1 MAGILPMLTQNER
14 RFCEKT
20 VFYPRASGHG
30 ASCCH
35 VCSSPETDKRCCRG
49 CRAVVVGRHLGGGTG
64 QCRAARTERFLFRMK
79 RFISSLAMATAV
91 LLSAA
96 GATGEPHWWGRSA
109 ATGVSIWD
117 GSPANTENF
126 APINVGQLKHVAH
139 VGALFLDAAFESI
152 GNEDGAGERIRNMV
166 ADPAW
171 RQGGDF
177 HPVAVGQLKRVA
189 AEFYLRLHQLDPAA
203 ADAAVRALL
212 AAAGRDGAEPLRIAD
227 PAAPDSPGTGS
238 GAFPVPWQVSDAG
251 QHSAPANIGQLKFLF
266 SFEPLQLHSFQGDT
280 DNDGLTN
287 RQEVVLGTSPRD
299 EDTDGDGAVDSDEV
313 LDLTDPRTSLSQP
326 YSLQYVSKWV
336 EVSSTI
342 WNSPDWSYWE
352 SVKRLANPDAT
363 GALQLEVLSGETW
376 NENDLQPF
384 PIPFQDL
391 DDPLD
396 GVGLPLQCPLGAPRV
411 PFRVSHANAGFGD
424 GFQSTV
430 AFGSSLATEVAGSGG
445 LLVPVWE
452 DEKNVLEHRRFWL
465 NGSAGPVG
473 HSVPVIVRKDAMESA
488 WDAAAHPAADT
499 SFSSFSFHFEP
510 GATQSSNYFDANPS
524 FLWPQPENADI
535 GGGYFQAVR
544 WRFFR
549 PDLSVDSD
557 NDDGFL
563 PPDGSE
569 REDCIESD
577 QGADVLAGAVS
588 YTASAPGK
596 VAHLNTGDSD
606 GDGIPDYADGLV
618 DRFQSEGLGN
628 AASRT
633 GEGGGPIV
641 TGSEHFVPMVI
652 TVPTDCTFRLAYRAV
667 DPAHMVRTVSPTS
680 PYPVY
685 RPFDPLLPNAPAA
698 YSDGRGLMRLWRKA
712 ASEFRSIAPVNAAED
727 PGDFIPDRGTLVAD
741 DLGENAPGADVAKIT
756 VYAEFIRASAEIG
769 DLEVLLE
776 IQDPKT
782 NQWIAT
788 DEVAFSAVGM
798 ALRAVDTDGKLKN
811 PEAASMALSAPSP
824 IVTISQL
831 NVTPNSDGT
840 TSVIIQGSV
849 RSDLCDTIKGA
860 KGVVDRVNIN
870 VNGGSEPV
878 AVLKLNE
885 GLTWT
890 KGENPGSLRKP
901 YPYEG
906 TFYHAFTTVL
916 PEGNNIITAS
926 AVNPVYGLEGHA
938 DHHVRI
944 DLPDEPFL
952 PGETGGPP
960 APPAGTAPYAA
971 TLSHTIVTSLSL
983 GAQAHSPTVVD
994 TLTLQM
1000 QAIPGGNLIPATV
1013 LNETGVATDS
1023 FTSPSSTVRVEIVR
1037 APGIPGSI
1045 GNRFIVAKV
1054 VLDEFTEVVSVMGET
1069 SSGNGV
1075 PTNVFESIVRSYRF
1089 TEAGPPIAVDAGAV
1103 VFQTNGGEFHPFVWE
1118 ALGPRELLES
1128 SEGTI
1133 VVPQEVQ
1140 ASSGLIAGL
1149 ASAGFSVNIV
1159 QAQIEQEEFELLAAL
1174 NESQAEVVT
1183 FRTAG
1188 DENFAGS
1195 SDTSVAA
1202 LRARAAASVG
1212 GTFPSD
1218 KWEFGRGI
1226 KDGILQAGQEMVGG
1240 AWGTVKLGVKAV
1252 AYGAEVAAYVQT
1264 AGVRVL
1270 WKWWQ
1275 GGDPAAATIGVFA
1288 DFPKPDPEVEQY
1300 VKGLVQMAELG
1311 AGLVEAV
1318 LTMDFDKLAAL
1329 GGVFREM
1336 FLMSPEL
1343 YDAMLGEWSNKPSYD
1358 KGLLVG
1364 RATAEIG
1371 AMFMPWAK
1379 VARGV
1384 GKLSKADFLT
1394 ELPKKSKFFA
1404 AGGRASNAMQRVVN
1418 DGLGAAL
1425 KTTKACFPAGTPVLT
1440 REGLRPIESLR
1451 VGDHVLARSEDG
1463 VRQAWRPVVDTI
1475 VTHPD
1480 TLYHLRIRVET
1491 RGERFVHRARDGVDG
1506 GDAEPPVLAG
1516 SCPGTE
1522 ETIVTTGNHPF
1533 YVLSRPQPGF
1543 FAADELVPG
1552 DLLSLADG
1560 GTAVLANTRTEHA
1573 APGRR
1578 FRTYNLEVAEHHT
1591 YFVGRESVWVH
1602 NNSKAAC
1609 ERAVSLYIK
1618 VLSKAEHNGDPWKA
1632 LKDFDDS
1639 WAAMQKKLGPGAG
1652 TEDIRLRVYNE
1663 ARKKH
1668 LANNSGPGPWQNLTG
1683 QDLTGTAGMSNA
1695 QRAAKLE
1702 ANMQK
1707 AGVPTKAPGFAQH
1720 HIVPHKDDIGGH
1732 FSRARR
1738 VLEDNDIHLDEAA
1751 NGVSIPKNVATS
1763 KGYDRE
1769 MGVPNS
1775 RIHNGDYAE
1784 ALANRL
1790 EDAEVAGR
1798 DLRDELQLIAQDLAD
1813 PQSAWPPGKVRW

>member
-1 MAGILPMLTQNER
+1 
-14 RFCEKT
+14 
-20 VFYPRASGHG
+20 
-30 ASCCH
+30 
-35 VCSSPETDKRCCRG
+35 
-49 CRAVVVGRHLGGGTG
+49 
-64 QCRAARTERFLFRMK
+64 MK
-79 RFISSLAMATAV
+79 RFISSLATATAV

-96 GATGEPHWWGRSA
+96 SATGEPHWWGRSV

-117 GSPANTENF
+117 GSPANSENF

-139 VGALFLDAAFESI
+139 VGALFLDAAFASI

-251 QHSAPANIGQLKFLF
+251 GRSAPANIGQLKFLF
-266 SFEPLQLHSFQGDT
+266 SFEPLQLQPFQGDT

-299 EDTDGDGAVDSDEV
+299 KDTDGDGAVDSDEV
-313 LDLTDPRTSLSQP
+313 LDFTDPRTSLSQP

-336 EVSSTI
+336 TVTAGI
-342 WNSPDWSYWE
+342 HISPDWSYKKE
-352 SVKRLANPDAT
+352 LILLAEPD
-363 GALQLEVLSGETW
+363 SNGEFQTLVRT
-376 NENDLQPF
+376 EPEFLPF
-384 PIPFQDL
+384 PIPFRDL
-391 DDPLD
+391 DDELNDPED
-396 GVGLPLQCPLGAPRV
+396 HEFKFPDQCPVWAPRI
-411 PFRVSHANAGFGD
+411 PFRAVHANVGFGD
-424 GFQSTV
+424 GFQSQE
-430 AFGSSLATEVAGSGG
+430 AFYSSLARGIAGSGG
-445 LLVPVWE
+445 LLVPRAS
-452 DEKNVLEHRRFWL
+452 DEKNILEHRRFWL
-465 NGSAGPVG
+465 NGSAGPLG
-473 HSVPVIVRKDAMESA
+473 HSVPVIVRKDAIESA
-488 WDAAAHPAADT
+488 LSAASHPAADT

-633 GEGGGPIV
+633 AEGGGPIV

-698 YSDGRGLMRLWRKA
+698 YGDGRGLMRLWRKA

-741 DLGENAPGADVAKIT
+741 DLGENAAGADVAKIT

-798 ALRAVDTDGKLKN
+798 ALRAVDTDGKLKH

-890 KGENPGSLRKP
+890 KGEVQGNLRAP
-901 YPYEG
+901 YPYAG

-960 APPAGTAPYAA
+960 ALPAGTAPYAA

-983 GAQAHSPTVVD
+983 GVQAHSPTAVD

-1045 GNRFIVAKV
+1045 GKRFIVAKV

-1075 PTNVFESIVRSYRF
+1075 PTNIFESIVRSYRF
-1089 TEAGPPIAVDAGAV
+1089 TESGPPIAVDAGAV

-1133 VVPQEVQ
+1133 VVPQDVA
-1140 ASSGLIAGL
+1140 ASSDLIAGL

-1183 FRTAG
+1183 FRTAAEE
-1188 DENFAGS
+1188 DLAASNDAF
-1195 SDTSVAA
+1195 VAA

-1240 AWGTVKLGVKAV
+1240 AWGTVKLGGKAV

-1275 GGDPAAATIGVFA
+1275 GGDPAAATIGTFA

-1343 YDAMLGEWSNKPSYD
+1343 YDAMLGEWSNKPPYD

-1404 AGGRASNAMQRVVN
+1404 AGGRASSAMQRVVN

-1425 KTTKACFPAGTPVLT
+1425 KTTTSCFPGGTPVLT

-1463 VRQAWRPVVDTI
+1463 TRQAWRPVVDTI

-1506 GDAEPPVLAG
+1506 NDAEPPVPSG

-1522 ETIVTTGNHPF
+1522 ETVVTTGNHPF
-1533 YVLSRPQPGF
+1533 YVLSRQQPGF

-1552 DLLSLADG
+1552 DMLSLADG
-1560 GTAVLANTRTEHA
+1560 GTAVLVSTRAEHA
-1573 APGRR
+1573 APGQR
-1578 FRTYNLEVAEHHT
+1578 FRTYNFEVEDFHT
-1591 YFVGRESVWVH
+1591 YFVGESGVWVH
-1602 NNSKAAC
+1602 NTGAPCERIFSAFYSKAKN
-1609 ERAVSLYIK
+1609 RPGGVNGLRRDRFK
-1618 VLSKAEHNGDPWKA
+1618 VLEETKAEFRETTDIPTSSCVQSVKDVQSKMAKDLAAGKINVADMPSVKDMRAFNRRQPAPGSAGNHVHHAVETWIQRDKLGIANG
-1632 LKDFDDS
+1632 FDDVPG
-1639 WAAMQKKLGPGAG
+1639 WMIDGADHTFGAG
-1652 TEDIRLRVYNE
+1652 RPKAGTLAGELEDAIKHIAAGNHLDVTTAMKRVYLN
-1663 ARKKH
+1663 R
-1668 LANNSGPGPWQNLTG
+1668 G
-1683 QDLTGTAGMSNA
+1683 
-1695 QRAAKLE
+1695 
-1702 ANMQK
+1702 
-1707 AGVPTKAPGFAQH
+1707 
-1720 HIVPHKDDIGGH
+1720 
-1732 FSRARR
+1732 
-1738 VLEDNDIHLDEAA
+1738 LDELWDVTEAWL
-1751 NGVSIPKNVATS
+1751 TS
-1763 KGYDRE
+1763 KGI
-1769 MGVPNS
+1769 PT
-1775 RIHNGDYAE
+1775 
-1784 ALANRL
+1784 
-1790 EDAEVAGR
+1790 
-1798 DLRDELQLIAQDLAD
+1798 
-1813 PQSAWPPGKVRW
+1813 P